1 MPARLYVV
9 CLAATTPITHHA
21 HTPTPTNTLNFPS
34 NSGQIHRRHR
44 GLRCKVSEGVEAE
57 GGSLRAAPQCPL
69 LSLPLAPPYLSL
81 EELPLSSQS
90 RTHTQNSPHSPP
102 PSFKPK
108 ASAEVLIGAFSELF
122 SKFKAYETNL
132 SNKRLTYQQKL
143 PEIEKT
149 LALVTHLK
157 SKHEEGET
165 ITTQYNL
172 CDTVYAKAKLDD
184 SGTVNLWLGANV
196 MLEYTYAEALEYL
209 NAQEVDAKKEY
220 KQVTEDLAF
229 TRNQSITAEVNMSRI
244 YNWDV
249 KKRRDAKAMET
260 AAAGK

>member
-1 MPARLYVV
+1 MPPALPPARSSVPV
-9 CLAATTPITHHA
+9 PRGAAPSVAIAHSHTKPSPIT
-21 HTPTPTNTLNFPS
+21 
-34 NSGQIHRRHR
+34 
-44 GLRCKVSEGVEAE
+44 
-57 GGSLRAAPQCPL
+57 
-69 LSLPLAPPYLSL
+69 
-81 EELPLSSQS
+81 
-90 RTHTQNSPHSPP
+90 

-209 NAQEVDAKKEY
+209 NAKEVDAKKEY

>member
-1 MPARLYVV
+1 MSAMVEQTKELSGTEGDTSLNLGSITDGANSSGIPKVKFIEDIEDF
-9 CLAATTPITHHA
+9 AA
-21 HTPTPTNTLNFPS
+21 
-34 NSGQIHRRHR
+34 
-44 GLRCKVSEGVEAE
+44 
-57 GGSLRAAPQCPL
+57 
-69 LSLPLAPPYLSL
+69 
-81 EELPLSSQS
+81 
-90 RTHTQNSPHSPP
+90 
-102 PSFKPK
+102 SFKPK

-209 NAQEVDAKKEY
+209 NAKEVDAKKEY

>member
-1 MPARLYVV
+1 MSAMVEQ
-9 CLAATTPITHHA
+9 
-21 HTPTPTNTLNFPS
+21 TNTLSGTEGDTSLNLGS
-34 NSGQIHRRHR
+34 ITDGANSSGIP
-44 GLRCKVSEGVEAE
+44 KVKFIEDIDDF
-57 GGSLRAAPQCPL
+57 AA
-69 LSLPLAPPYLSL
+69 
-81 EELPLSSQS
+81 
-90 RTHTQNSPHSPP
+90 
-102 PSFKPK
+102 SFKPK

-209 NAQEVDAKKEY
+209 NAKEVDAKKEY